1 MMGDRIGIPRLG
13 RLDDAIMSSNAP
25 KRHLGKP
32 VVMVKQRGDAFIYR
46 LATLYIYEF
55 ASNKVQV
62 VHTKKARQKL
72 MLAFLL
78 TSKHKNMISL
88 HC

>member
-13 RLDDAIMSSNAP
+13 RLDDASMSSNAP

-46 LATLYIYEF
+46 LATLYIY
-55 ASNKVQV
+55 
-62 VHTKKARQKL
+62 
-72 MLAFLL
+72 
-78 TSKHKNMISL
+78 I
-88 HC
+88 

>member
-25 KRHLGKP
+25 KHLGKP

-46 LATLYIYEF
+46 LATLYI
-55 ASNKVQV
+55 
-62 VHTKKARQKL
+62 
-72 MLAFLL
+72 
-78 TSKHKNMISL
+78 
-88 HC
+88 

>member
-1 MMGDRIGIPRLG
+1 
-13 RLDDAIMSSNAP
+13 
-25 KRHLGKP
+25 
-32 VVMVKQRGDAFIYR
+32 MVKQREDAFIYR
-46 LATLYIYEF
+46 LATLYIYIYEF
-55 ASNKVQV
+55 ASNKAPV